1 MSWKAGH
8 SLVDL
13 RNSSEVSE
21 RLLREEVS
29 LFPVSP
35 SHFLPSLTP
44 CRSSRT
50 WDWCVLREYTDKPV
64 IKLFNAILSAS
75 KVNDESQSLADQV
88 GLKDEKTRR
97 KEKDNIL
104 GRGGKEVL
112 TKENF
117 LDMVRKG

>member
-1 MSWKAGH
+1 
-8 SLVDL
+8 
-13 RNSSEVSE
+13 
-21 RLLREEVS
+21 
-29 LFPVSP
+29 
-35 SHFLPSLTP
+35 
-44 CRSSRT
+44 
-50 WDWCVLREYTDKPV
+50 VLRDYTDRPV